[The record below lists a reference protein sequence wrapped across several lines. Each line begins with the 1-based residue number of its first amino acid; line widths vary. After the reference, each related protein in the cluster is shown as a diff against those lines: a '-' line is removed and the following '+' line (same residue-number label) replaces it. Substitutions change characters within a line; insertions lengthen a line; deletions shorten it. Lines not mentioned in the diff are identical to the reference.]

1 MSRTKQAKAPA
12 KMKVREGDRVIV
24 LRGKDRGTEG
34 VVVKAM
40 PKAQKLLVEG
50 VNVQK
55 HHEKPRQQGQ
65 PGGIREAE
73 GPIHVSNV
81 ALVEGGTPTRVGYR
95 VSDDGIK
102 TRISRKSGG
111 EL

>member
-1 MSRTKQAKAPA
+1 MSRPKVQAPA
-12 KMKVREGDRVIV
+12 KMKIREGDRVIV

-34 VVVKAM
+34 VVLKAM
-40 PKAQKLLVEG
+40 PKTQKLLVEG

-55 HHEKPRQQGQ
+55 HHEKPRQAGQ

-81 ALVEGGTPTRVGYR
+81 AMVEGGQPTRVGYK
-95 VSDDGIK
+95 VSDDGTK
-102 TRISRKSGG
+102 SRVSRKSGG

>member
-1 MSRTKQAKAPA
+1 MSRPKVQAPA
-12 KMKVREGDRVIV
+12 KMKIREGDRVIV

-34 VVVKAM
+34 VVLKAM

-55 HHEKPRQQGQ
+55 HHDKPRQAGQ

-81 ALVEGGTPTRVGYR
+81 AMVEGGQPTRIGFKVA
-95 VSDDGIK
+95 DDGTK
-102 TRISRKSGG
+102 TRVSRKSGG

>member
-1 MSRTKQAKAPA
+1 
-12 KMKVREGDRVIV
+12 MKIREGDRVVV
-24 LRGKDRGTEG
+24 LQGKDRGTEG
-34 VVVKAM
+34 VVLKAM
-40 PKAQKLLVEG
+40 PAEQRLLVEG

-55 HHEKPRQQGQ
+55 HHDKPRQAGE

-81 ALVEGGTPTRVGYR
+81 ALVEGGKPTRVGFRVNDDGNKVR
-95 VSDDGIK
+95 VS
-102 TRISRKSGG
+102 RRSGG